1 MIIIIISIILLLL
14 LLTFFLYI
22 QKKKVMSL
30 QQQIGDLQN
39 KISILSILEKQYLAA
54 EQYKDSLRQE
64 AYTVHL
70 YASLSLEEAKKTS
83 IKDKQSQ
90 IIRSSEHILE
100 LLNNEK
106 F

>member
-1 MIIIIISIILLLL
+1 MIIIIFSLILLLL
-14 LLTFFLYI
+14 AYFLYV
-22 QKKKVMSL
+22 QKKKVISL

-39 KISILSILEKQYLAA
+39 KNSILEKQELAA
-54 EQYKDSLRQE
+54 EQHNDSLRQE
-64 AYTVHL
+64 ANTVHL

-90 IIRSSEHILE
+90 IICSSEHILE

>member
-1 MIIIIISIILLLL
+1 
-14 LLTFFLYI
+14 
-22 QKKKVMSL
+22 MSL
-30 QQQIGDLQN
+30 QQQICDLQN
-39 KISILSILEKQYLAA
+39 KISILEKQYLAA

-70 YASLSLEEAKKTS
+70 YASLSLEEAKTS

-100 LLNNEK
+100 LLNNEN
-106 F
+106 FSAAAMSHYFM

>member
-1 MIIIIISIILLLL
+1 MIIIILSIILLLL
-14 LLTFFLYI
+14 LLTSFLYI

-39 KISILSILEKQYLAA
+39 KISILEKQYLAA
-54 EQYKDSLRQE
+54 EQYNDSLRQE
-64 AYTVHL
+64 ACTVHL
-70 YASLSLEEAKKTS
+70 YASLSLEEARKTS

>member
-39 KISILSILEKQYLAA
+39 YLAA

-70 YASLSLEEAKKTS
+70 YASLSLEEAKKIS

-90 IIRSSEHILE
+90 IIHSSEHILE
-100 LLNNEK
+100 LLNNK
-106 F
+106 KV